1 MPLPLIATTPAPTDD
16 KRWRVVDAA
25 MRRHGYRPSALIEA
39 LHAVQQAF
47 GYLDEPAL
55 RYVAGSL
62 GVPLARTYGVATF
75 YHHFSLNPQGE
86 HTCVVCTG
94 TACYIKNSQALLRS
108 IQGELSVAP
117 GETTADGK
125 LSLLTARCLGTCGL
139 APAAVLDGQVVGRL
153 DAAEL
158 LERLRDLTGPDQVAE
173 PLQELRDLIGTG
185 QPREAVTP

>member
-1 MPLPLIATTPAPTDD
+1 MVASTLAVTPISAPSDD
-16 KRWRVVDAA
+16 KRWRVVDAT

-47 GYLDEPAL
+47 GYLDEPSL

-62 GVPLARTYGVATF
+62 GVPLSRVFGVATF
-75 YHHFSLNPQGE
+75 YHYFSMKPQGE
-86 HTCVVCTG
+86 HTCVICTG
-94 TACYIKNSQALLRS
+94 TACYIKDSPALLRAVEA
-108 IQGELSVAP
+108 ELGVAP

-153 DAAEL
+153 QAVEL
-158 LERLRDLTGPDQVAE
+158 LGR
-173 PLQELRDLIGTG
+173 LRDLIGTA
-185 QPREAVTP
+185 REAVTP

>member
-1 MPLPLIATTPAPTDD
+1 VTPTLATRPVSAPSDD
-16 KRWRVVDAA
+16 KRWRVVDAT

-47 GYLDEPAL
+47 GYLDEASL

-62 GVPLARTYGVATF
+62 GVPPSRVFGVATF
-75 YHHFSLNPQGE
+75 YHYFSMKPQGE

-94 TACYIKNSQALLRS
+94 TACYIKDSPALLRAVEA
-108 IQGELSVAP
+108 ELGVAP

-153 DAAEL
+153 RAVEL
-158 LERLRDLTGPDQVAE
+158 LGRLRDLVGTP
-173 PLQELRDLIGTG
+173 QE
-185 QPREAVTP
+185 AATP